1 MKKFFTKYGEIIL
14 VALTILVVLI
24 KPALSSS
31 GERLSIL
38 LFGTLGF
45 YYLASGILAFL
56 DKKRITRT
64 VRLIY
69 LIGLWGVSISVI
81 GIMCR
86 ILLLQGDKEL
96 LIIAIFSLIGVLL
109 FSWLSYR
116 RLQDAN
122 NRETFTWQMQPL
134 VIRSILA
141 IMMSAGFIFT
151 DNYTVYQ
158 TFGTYRS
165 NSEYIQ
171 TIVQAY
177 EQPYDTAAVNTF
189 KRMDEAIR
197 TRKTMDK

>member
-1 MKKFFTKYGEIIL
+1 
-14 VALTILVVLI
+14 

-64 VRLIY
+64 IRLIY

-96 LIIAIFSLIGVLL
+96 LMAATFSLIGVLL

-116 RLQDAN
+116 RLQDDH
-122 NRETFTWQMQPL
+122 NREVFTWQMQPL
-134 VIRSILA
+134 VIRSIPA
-141 IMMSAGFIFT
+141 IMFSIGIIYA
-151 DNYTVYQ
+151 DNEAVYKN
-158 TFGTYRS
+158 FGTYRNNADYLHS
-165 NSEYIQ
+165 
-171 TIVQAY
+171 IVQAY
-177 EQPYDTAAVNTF
+177 ENPNDTAAVNAF

-197 TRKTMDK
+197 SQKLIEE